1 MICGPRGVMPAAFIR
16 AAISSVSLR
25 ASASISSMVM
35 APLGALGATGA
46 AIRDGNWFDGK
57 PAAYEIGV
65 VDLDLIM
72 AVTVVQRRFRRRS
85 AARRDWGDDE
95 FLS

>member
-1 MICGPRGVMPAAFIR
+1 VFFSLGPPSTTRPDRYADGSRHAGLWEKGERAGCGTYV
-16 AAISSVSLR
+16 
-25 ASASISSMVM
+25 
-35 APLGALGATGA
+35 GATGA